1 MSSAHVGSSVTQVI
15 EGLEEQIVATKAVVR
30 RQQSGVKTVDP
41 RDEPSAEW
49 GWHGGF
55 PKASRIAGWFSAFV
69 LLAMIYNNHENNTEN
84 VWLIGI
90 AAGIVIALLV
100 DLKKQRT
107 AWRR

>member
-1 MSSAHVGSSVTQVI
+1 MAS
-15 EGLEEQIVATKAVVR
+15 KAVEK
-30 RQQSGVKTVDP
+30 RQDAAVTKVDP

-55 PKASRIAGWFSAFV
+55 PKGGRIAGWASVVV

-84 VWLIGI
+84 VWLVAIAVGI
-90 AAGIVIALLV
+90 AIALLWDV
-100 DLKKQRT
+100 KKKRT

>member
-1 MSSAHVGSSVTQVI
+1 M
-15 EGLEEQIVATKAVVR
+15 ATKAVVK
-30 RQQSGVKTVDP
+30 RQQSEVSKVDP

-55 PKASRIAGWFSAFV
+55 PKASRIAGWFSVVV
-69 LLAMIYNNHENNTEN
+69 LLVMIYNNHENNTEN
-84 VWLIGI
+84 VWLVGI
-90 AAGIVIALLV
+90 AVGIAIALLV